1 MNIRESD
8 HIPPRRGKPATWTQS
23 ANLRRRFAAETLG
36 EMALASTNFG
46 LGTIDAAKQPMES
59 PVPQVDDLSRS
70 LTAFDQDSTLIAVI
84 EMSLKNWLVA
94 GSFLASVAR
103 R

>member
-1 MNIRESD
+1 MSITALPAPTRLLVSATTKK
-8 HIPPRRGKPATWTQS
+8 PCKMLWGGRR
-23 ANLRRRFAAETLG
+23 
-36 EMALASTNFG
+36 G